1 MRSRGLA
8 PALLLVLLTAC
19 APATGSSQS
28 SQGGVGSSPAAPK
41 RMTAVALSDPPVL
54 VGRLTD
60 HVEPGLDGIEN
71 FYNPG
76 LAGTAHSG
84 ALVPVI
90 ADQVPSVENGQWT
103 VLPDGQ

>member
-1 MRSRGLA
+1 
-8 PALLLVLLTAC
+8 C
-19 APATGSSQS
+19 APAPSAGPSGQS
-28 SQGGVGSSPAAPK
+28 TVSIVSAPK
-41 RMTAVALSDPPVL
+41 RMVAVALSDPPVL
-54 VGRLTD
+54 IGRLTD

-90 ADQVPSVENGQWT
+90 ADQVPTVENGQWT
-103 VLPDGQ
+103 VLPDGRMRTVWKLRPNARW